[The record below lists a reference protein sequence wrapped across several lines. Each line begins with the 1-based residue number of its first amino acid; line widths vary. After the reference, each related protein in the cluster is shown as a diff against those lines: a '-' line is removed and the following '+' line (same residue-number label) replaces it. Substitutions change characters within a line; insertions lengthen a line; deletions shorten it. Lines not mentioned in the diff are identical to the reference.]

1 MNGKGMKQIF
11 TYMEFA
17 AEIGFVQCKLHLLY
31 LFCIIVRYVLLMM
44 HFDSFVSFLLPVVIS
59 GLYIGLAS

>member
-1 MNGKGMKQIF
+1 
-11 TYMEFA
+11 MEFA

>member
-1 MNGKGMKQIF
+1 
-11 TYMEFA
+11 MEFA
-17 AEIGFVQCKLHLLY
+17 AKIGFVQCKLHLLH
-31 LFCIIVRYVLLMM
+31 LFCVIVRYILLVM